1 VSRQQQPGALTG
13 HIPARGINQQLRPFI
28 KTSVAVEA

>member
-1 VSRQQQPGALTG
+1 MTG

-28 KTSVAVEA
+28 KTSVAVEAFKALNR